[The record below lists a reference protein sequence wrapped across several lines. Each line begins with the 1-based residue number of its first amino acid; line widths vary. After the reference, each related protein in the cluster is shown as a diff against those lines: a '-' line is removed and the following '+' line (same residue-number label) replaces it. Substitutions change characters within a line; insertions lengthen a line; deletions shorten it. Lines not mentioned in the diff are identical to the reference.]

1 MSGTPSSDAPVI
13 SPDEPYNP
21 DATPADA
28 PAPEAADA
36 PAGEVAHTTD
46 DAGNAIDVHYD
57 EAGEV
62 VLIEADTDGDGQ
74 IDTAAAPT
82 ADGGAVIAS
91 DLDSDGVVDEEPA
104 DHRQRWGERMR
115 LSQPLDR
122 RDGGC
127 RAGRVLIGID
137 PAREA

>member
-1 MSGTPSSDAPVI
+1 MSGTPSSDAPII

-21 DATPADA
+21 DAAPADAPA
-28 PAPEAADA
+28 PAPEAADG
-36 PAGEVAHTTD
+36 PADEVVHTTD

-91 DLDSDGVVDEEPA
+91 DLDSDGVVDEVAHLDGQVYIQTLP
-104 DHRQRWGERMR
+104 GERR
-115 LSQPLDR
+115 
-122 RDGGC
+122 
-127 RAGRVLIGID
+127 
-137 PAREA
+137 REAMKAIRSASWFLAS